1 MVAYN
6 PAIFLQIVHYILID
20 YSPAVYG
27 YIVDKDYDL
36 YAKTD
41 LRFIQCVYKIMVKN
55 FVMPNPS
62 TYPVARIQY

>member
-41 LRFIQCVYKIMVKN
+41 LRFIQCVYKIMVK
-55 FVMPNPS
+55 
-62 TYPVARIQY
+62 IL